1 MKTAKDISGTTSVG
15 LYIGIGVMLDFF
27 CNQKGI
33 GVIIISR
40 AEKLLHKNTA
50 LYPSLLST
58 LYATYAISS
67 LHVRM
72 LIIDGLKSST
82 IGHLRVQLAQG
93 YNQAP
98 GVFLTK
104 GQDY

>member
-1 MKTAKDISGTTSVG
+1 MKTDKDISGTKPVG

-50 LYPSLLST
+50 
-58 LYATYAISS
+58 
-67 LHVRM
+67 
-72 LIIDGLKSST
+72 
-82 IGHLRVQLAQG
+82 
-93 YNQAP
+93 
-98 GVFLTK
+98 
-104 GQDY
+104 